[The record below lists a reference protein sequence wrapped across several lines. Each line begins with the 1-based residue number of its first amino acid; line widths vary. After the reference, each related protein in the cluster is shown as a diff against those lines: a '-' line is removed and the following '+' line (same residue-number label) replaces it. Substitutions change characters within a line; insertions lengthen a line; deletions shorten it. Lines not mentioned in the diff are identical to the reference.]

1 MVYVNGILADKYGIG
16 HVVVG
21 VADDYSMRKYGWTAT
36 TFRKFLA
43 STTSIRTLEKMIPG
57 VTKSIEECLKAMS
70 FALERRGLI
79 VGELSPQILQAF
91 THYSKYELV
100 RALLGDSPI
109 GELRKMLNRV
119 VDYDSFSRDVFDFAY
134 TNTKLNISPAYFA
147 IMTAVKDANANAS
160 SP

>member
-1 MVYVNGILADKYGIG
+1 MVYVNEALADKYGIG

-21 VADDYSMRKYGWTAT
+21 VADDFAMRKYGWTST

-119 VDYDSFSRDVFDFAY
+119 VDYDSFSRDVFTY

-147 IMTAVKDANANAS
+147 IMTVVKDANANAS